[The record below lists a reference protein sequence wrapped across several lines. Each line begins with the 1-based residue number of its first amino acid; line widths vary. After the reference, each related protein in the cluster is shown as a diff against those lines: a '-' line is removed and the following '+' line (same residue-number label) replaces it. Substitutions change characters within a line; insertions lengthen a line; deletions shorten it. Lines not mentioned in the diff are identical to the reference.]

1 MLDHNWDPYTKL
13 LELEVDVLHIQQNQD
28 ELIRQHTNLSHTVE
42 KITEQLRDMIIIL
55 QANQHQIDNLEQ
67 HIHEQESK
75 E

>member
-13 LELEVDVLHIQQNQD
+13 LELEVDVLHMQQNQD

-55 QANQHQIDNLEQ
+55 QAHQHQTNSLERR
-67 HIHEQESK
+67 IFEQESK